1 MNAQLV
7 AFDTGLC
14 RQVGHLLEGGEVFR
28 PAIRVT
34 RVVDR
39 VDPDENIIA
48 AQYLGPGQSQ
58 RQHDGVARRHIGD
71 RNTRLDAIDR
81 HVDGAVGQGRS
92 AKLGQSQVEYP
103 VLDSALG
110 LDDPFGRLQLGT
122 VTLTVVERK
131 TVTVKALATGN
142 GEASGGIEST
152 GKENDGWLHHGA
164 RIYPKND
171 LL

>member
-7 AFDTGLC
+7 AFDTGFGC
-14 RQVGHLLEGGEVFR
+14 QVGHLLEGGEVFR
-28 PAIRVT
+28 PAIRVA

-39 VDPDENIIA
+39 VDPDEYVVA
-48 AQYLGPGQSQ
+48 TQHLGPGQSE

-92 AKLGQSQVEYP
+92 AKLGQSEVEYP
-103 VLDSALG
+103 VLDGAQG
-110 LDDPFGRLQLGT
+110 LDDPFGCLKFGT
-122 VTLTVVERK
+122 MALAVIERQAI
-131 TVTVKALATGN
+131 TVKTLATGN

-164 RIYPKND
+164 RIYLNFGR
-171 LL
+171 L